1 MNKMLQALVDTRKHT
16 LDLSGKETVLIVD
29 DEMALR
35 SVLTY
40 ALSEFGYRV
49 LEASNG
55 LQALDVLES
64 NEVDLVISD
73 ITMPEMDGFE
83 LVENIHKLYPNMLIQ
98 LVSGYSDKVDEDVVL
113 HKKLLYKP
121 YNINEM
127 LQRIRKL
134 LDQHQ

>member
-1 MNKMLQALVDTRKHT
+1 MNKTLHALVDKRNHT

-83 LVENIHKLYPNMLIQ
+83 LVENIHKLYPKMLIQ
-98 LVSGYSDKVDEDVVL
+98 LVSGYSDKVDEEVVL